1 MSEFKQNL
9 IKARS
14 HLIFLTGLLL
24 SFALVI
30 WLEMWEPEETLVH
43 RALHQTKEPFIS
55 VGSDGDKIVIRPMIK
70 TTLNRPEALQPRELT
85 ALERKWSRVAWQ
97 YFDNNYQP
105 ETGFVNSTDYY
116 PSTTLWDLSSYLLGM
131 IGAHRLGVVD
141 DEKFYLRT
149 SKLLDSLASI
159 ELFDG
164 RLPNKVYHTQTLAMV
179 DYNNQPTE
187 RGIGWSALDIARFL
201 VPLHSLSRHYPE
213 FTHAT
218 QRVIARWDLESM
230 FRDGQMM
237 GARLATVENAAAV
250 TPDSETAEHTGESR
264 AIVELVQEGRL
275 GYEEY
280 AAKASLLEGW
290 DASRAGQYDDYLKMV
305 PIYGIDVATDA
316 RDPKEYDA
324 HNYVVTEPYVLDGVE
339 FGWDA
344 VSAELAW
351 RVHEVQRLRYEATG
365 KLTAVSE
372 DNIDREPHF
381 VYNTIFTGGK
391 AWNTITED
399 GEDASEFA
407 TLSTKAAFGMHML
420 FESEYTHKLISRL
433 YSLNDP
439 ERGWYSGIY
448 EVNGETNS
456 IITANTNG
464 IILET
469 LAFKKFGPLLKYRD
483 EQSLQVAEI
492 D

>member
-14 HLIFLTGLLL
+14 HLVFLTGLLL

-30 WLEMWEPEETLVH
+30 WLELWEPEETLVH
-43 RALHQTKEPFIS
+43 KALHKTKEPFIS
-55 VGSDGDKIVIRPMIK
+55 VGSEGDKIVIRPVIEA
-70 TTLNRPEALQPRELT
+70 TDNRPLPQAPRDLT
-85 ALERKWSRVAWQ
+85 ALERKWARTAWQ
-97 YFDNNYQP
+97 YFNNNYQP
-105 ETGFVNSTDYY
+105 STGFVNSTDYY

-131 IGAHRLGVVD
+131 VSAHRLGIVD
-141 DEKFYLRT
+141 DDMFYTRT
-149 SKLLDSLASI
+149 SKLLESLANI

-164 RLPNKVYHTQTLAMV
+164 RLPNKVYHTETLAMV

-187 RGIGWSALDIARFL
+187 QGIGWSALDIARFL
-201 VPLHSLSRHYPE
+201 VPLHTLSRHYPE

-218 QRVIARWDLESM
+218 QRVTARWDLDSM
-230 FRDGQMM
+230 FSNGQMM
-237 GARLATVENAAAV
+237 GARLANSEAPASDAEN
-250 TPDSETAEHTGESR
+250 TDSQPVAN

-290 DASRAGQYDDYLKMV
+290 DASRAGQYDDNMKLV
-305 PIYGIDVATDA
+305 SIYGIDVATDA

-324 HNYVVTEPYVLDGVE
+324 HNYVVTEPYVLDGIE

-351 RVHEVQRLRYEATG
+351 RIHEVQRLRYESTG

-399 GEDASEFA
+399 GNDASEFA
-407 TLSTKAAFGMHML
+407 TLSTKAAFGLHML
-420 FESEYTHKLISRL
+420 YETDYTRKLISRL
-433 YSLNDP
+433 HTLNNP

-448 EVNGETNS
+448 EASGETNS

-464 IILET
+464 IILEA
-469 LAFKKFGPLLKYRD
+469 LAFKKFGPLLKYQAD
-483 EQSLQVAEI
+483 QSVQVAEV